1 MTHFPLQIS
10 TKIPQAELIQEGVR
24 KKAKKL
30 WTRYPQQITHIK
42 VALDYEKKHLKH
54 GKRYRVHV
62 HVHVPGATL
71 VDSTCD
77 ANVQIAVR
85 EAFRSVTR
93 QIDERVHIRAGDIK
107 AHSSLRR
114 QKHSYFHDGDDAL
127 MGDMSQG

>member
-10 TKIPQAELIQEGVR
+10 TKIPQAELIQESVR

-30 WTRYPQQITHIK
+30 WTRYPQQITYIK

-71 VDSTCD
+71 VDSKCD
-77 ANVQIAVR
+77 AMCRLRCVR
-85 EAFRSVTR
+85 CFEV
-93 QIDERVHIRAGDIK
+93 
-107 AHSSLRR
+107 
-114 QKHSYFHDGDDAL
+114 
-127 MGDMSQG
+127 